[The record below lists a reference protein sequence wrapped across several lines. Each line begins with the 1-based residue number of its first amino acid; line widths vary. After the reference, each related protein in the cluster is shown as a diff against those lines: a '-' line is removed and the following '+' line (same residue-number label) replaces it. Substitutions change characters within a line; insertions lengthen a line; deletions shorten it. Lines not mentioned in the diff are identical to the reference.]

1 MQMSG
6 FLPLWLRAWFD
17 LHTRKTLFE
26 KTFWPFYCLII
37 ILGSIFDSREKA
49 AIKAIDKP
57 TAIHLQSK
65 YTLCV
70 SAV

>member
-1 MQMSG
+1 
-6 FLPLWLRAWFD
+6 
-17 LHTRKTLFE
+17 
-26 KTFWPFYCLII
+26 LII